1 MIDIESVLDAAIVPQ
16 QMRAAV
22 VSLARLLSDVAV
34 RDAKSEIVQLCAD
47 HPDLTADQ
55 ISLAVARS
63 LHSASPLSMHVTSD
77 RNVNSSPCASVGA
90 P

>member
-1 MIDIESVLDAAIVPQ
+1 MIDIESVLDAAIVPHA
-16 QMRAAV
+16 MRAAV

-34 RDAKSEIVQLCAD
+34 REAKSEIVQLCAD

-63 LHSASPLSMHVTSD
+63 LHSASPLSMHVPSD
-77 RNVNSSPCASVGA
+77 ANVNSAPCASIGA
-90 P
+90 S